1 MSERLQ
7 DAIPRS
13 FWIIAG
19 VALAWNLIGV
29 AAFVAQV
36 TTTEDALMQLPEAE
50 RMLYENMP
58 VWATGAFALAV
69 FGGALGSLLLL
80 LRKSWAVPV
89 FVASLAGLVV
99 QNYHSFF
106 IAKSIEVN
114 GPGGLILPA
123 MVLVIALLLLWYS
136 RYASAKAWI
145 S

>member
-13 FWIIAG
+13 FWIIAA

-50 RMLYENMP
+50 RMLYENVP
-58 VWATGAFALAV
+58 VWANGVFAVAV
-69 FGGALGSLLLL
+69 FGGVLGSLLLL

-89 FVASLAGLVV
+89 FIASLASIFVL
-99 QNYHSFF
+99 YYYWFF
-106 IAKSIEVN
+106 VARSIEVY
-114 GPGGLILPA
+114 GPRGLIMPA
-123 MVLVIALLLLWYS
+123 MVTVIGVLLLWYS